1 MIRCIAIDDEPLA
14 LKQIEV
20 YIKKVP
26 FLELVALCHDAI
38 EGIRVIEREHVDLMF
53 VDINMPD
60 LNGMDFVKS
69 LSHRPYIIFTTAYSE
84 YAVDG
89 YKVEAV
95 DYLLKPFSFNDL
107 FAAVS
112 KVKKRIDKEDEIQT
126 SSDVDYIFIKCD
138 YKTVRVNLSDIVYIE
153 GMSEYVKVFVEGE
166 DKPLMPLLS
175 MKKIE
180 ETLPANVFVRVHKSF
195 IVNVSKIKYIS
206 RMRIT
211 LAEDVI
217 VPISEGYKT
226 RLGQYISD
234 KTLGL

>member
-1 MIRCIAIDDEPLA
+1 
-14 LKQIEV
+14 
-20 YIKKVP
+20 
-26 FLELVALCHDAI
+26 
-38 EGIRVIEREHVDLMF
+38 
-53 VDINMPD
+53 
-60 LNGMDFVKS
+60 
-69 LSHRPYIIFTTAYSE
+69 
-84 YAVDG
+84 
-89 YKVEAV
+89 
-95 DYLLKPFSFNDL
+95 
-107 FAAVS
+107 
-112 KVKKRIDKEDEIQT
+112 
-126 SSDVDYIFIKCD
+126 
-138 YKTVRVNLSDIVYIE
+138 
-153 GMSEYVKVFVEGE
+153 VFVEGE